1 MKAFH
6 KNKTKKFLPD
16 VRKILLAVYALIK
29 RIFESSSL
37 KTLKYVHGQAANSRL
52 TVWQTLRLCLL
63 LVRKTHGGHEV

>member
-6 KNKTKKFLPD
+6 KNKRKTLLPD

-37 KTLKYVHGQAANSRL
+37 KTLKYVNGQAANSRL
-52 TVWQTLRLCLL
+52 TVWQTL
-63 LVRKTHGGHEV
+63 